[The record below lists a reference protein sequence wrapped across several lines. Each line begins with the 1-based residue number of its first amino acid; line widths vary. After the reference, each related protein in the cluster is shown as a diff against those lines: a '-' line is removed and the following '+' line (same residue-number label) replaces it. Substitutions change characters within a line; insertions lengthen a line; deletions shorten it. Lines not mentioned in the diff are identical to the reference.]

1 MMRSLESQGTVHS
14 YECAAQMMLVGRQD
28 FRIRNILKRIL
39 VRRIKK
45 DADAHRRGGGKI
57 HHARNELAGTQH
69 DLIRRFQ
76 QKFPLPWSDG
86 DCFRLLR
93 TGKKHF
99 LQCFSNLEVIFAR
112 LGHRTARDA
121 HHRFP
126 VAHRLQDNGD
136 LVRLFRVVQMVIED
150 ARVVLYDVGIKDSRL
165 LDILRAVRKEQR
177 AVPVC
182 DFHFQPLHR
191 LRLRDMQSRRCLSR
205 LRWQR
210 LFSLQAFSRGAQIF
224 RQKPLARVRRLPCSL
239 RCRVLCRPHAF
250 AFDAFRFLR
259 FFRHPLFLAP
269 HSFLGCTIRFLR
281 LRDFFDDALRFL
293 RLLDFFDDALRFLF
307 RLFFFLGYVRFRLC
321 FVPDILPA
329 NQLVVFAVF
338 VIQDFHFVLALLF
351 LRDSSLLGSPSSRL
365 RLRSDPRLILRFA
378 PPFLFLPLDTL
389 GIFLSLMA
397 RRYDGSRAENSE
409 RRQRRSD
416 CLSFHPVRPPAV
428 FSPSS
433 LQHFAKARE
442 MPRLSP
448 SIAAGEIP

>member
-1 MMRSLESQGTVHS
+1 
-14 YECAAQMMLVGRQD
+14 
-28 FRIRNILKRIL
+28 
-39 VRRIKK
+39 
-45 DADAHRRGGGKI
+45 
-57 HHARNELAGTQH
+57 
-69 DLIRRFQ
+69 
-76 QKFPLPWSDG
+76 
-86 DCFRLLR
+86 
-93 TGKKHF
+93 
-99 LQCFSNLEVIFAR
+99 
-112 LGHRTARDA
+112 
-121 HHRFP
+121 
-126 VAHRLQDNGD
+126 
-136 LVRLFRVVQMVIED
+136 MVIED
-150 ARVVLYDVGIKDSRL
+150 TRVVLYDVGIKDSRL

-224 RQKPLARVRRLPCSL
+224 RQKPFARVRLLPCGL
-239 RCRVLCRPHAF
+239 RCRVLCLPHAF
-250 AFDAFRFLR
+250 TFDAFCLLR
-259 FFRHPLFLAP
+259 FFRHPLVLTP

-293 RLLDFFDDALRFLF
+293 F
-307 RLFFFLGYVRFRLC
+307 RLFFFLGYVRIRLC

-338 VIQDFHFVLALLF
+338 VIQDFHFVLAPLF

-365 RLRSDPRLILRFA
+365 RLRLQPRLILRFA